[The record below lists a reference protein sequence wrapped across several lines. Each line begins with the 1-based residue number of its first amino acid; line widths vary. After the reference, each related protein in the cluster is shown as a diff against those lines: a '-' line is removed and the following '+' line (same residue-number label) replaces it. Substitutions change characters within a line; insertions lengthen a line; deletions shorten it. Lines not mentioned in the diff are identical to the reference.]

1 MMKATFHKK
10 SESVKGQKSFDAQSL
25 GFEQPAQT
33 QLSRISKKLDRW
45 ENQAKLASEQKM
57 QRDIWAKEILKKEE
71 KKEQK
76 MEKMFEQ
83 KQKLKRQEWKDHNEK
98 REERI
103 FKYNNDI
110 KVEQKEIWQGVKAYY
125 KEVKA
130 FHKAKQEEEKKIYAK
145 MMETY
150 DAYKGT
156 KAQEQLLKA
165 QAYLQQIEEGQKLAQ
180 EAEKKI
186 LERIEI
192 AKEHKRELSQVKHEY
207 NTQVQP
213 LKAIKANELFETQKY
228 NVLQKNYECDLKT
241 QKQMAK
247 LQKLSKD
254 QKKKMVEQFEE
265 KLMKVKTQKQ
275 NVKLEIK
282 EMSEALQEKYERVDN
297 QVQSRKK
304 GIINE
309 KQIIAEKNRLHEA
322 DAKQNNQRIQ
332 TLKNIRNYKI
342 YEKHALKEKVI
353 TDYNVSVSSLSKFM

>member
-1 MMKATFHKK
+1 MKNSPIKNPERKSWRFLDTSPHSPGGKKPFIGGARQAFNSGVTYKIMNSSVPTVKSFRVLDKMPKNLYDVTEQEELHSMMKATFHKK

-156 KAQEQLLKA
+156 KA
-165 QAYLQQIEEGQKLAQ
+165 
-180 EAEKKI
+180 
-186 LERIEI
+186 
-192 AKEHKRELSQVKHEY
+192 
-207 NTQVQP
+207 
-213 LKAIKANELFETQKY
+213 
-228 NVLQKNYECDLKT
+228 
-241 QKQMAK
+241 
-247 LQKLSKD
+247 
-254 QKKKMVEQFEE
+254 
-265 KLMKVKTQKQ
+265 
-275 NVKLEIK
+275 
-282 EMSEALQEKYERVDN
+282 
-297 QVQSRKK
+297 
-304 GIINE
+304 
-309 KQIIAEKNRLHEA
+309 
-322 DAKQNNQRIQ
+322 
-332 TLKNIRNYKI
+332 
-342 YEKHALKEKVI
+342 
-353 TDYNVSVSSLSKFM
+353 